1 MKIYFSAAIYQEKQF
16 GEVYK
21 RIVDQL
27 KKLGHTV
34 NQDTTDTS
42 LDEALNKT
50 DEQRVK
56 YYKQV
61 LGWIASSD
69 VVVLEVSFP
78 STLHI
83 GHEITIAL
91 DKGKPVVALYK
102 KGHEPSFF
110 LGLEHDKLLW
120 VEYTESDLEKTL
132 TDSLEF
138 AMQQSDVRFNF
149 FISPQIGTYLDWV
162 SQKRRLPRAVYLRRL
177 IEEDMKS
184 NKEYGEGKDA

>member
-16 GEVYK
+16 GPIYK

-27 KKLGHTV
+27 KKLGHTI
-34 NQDTTDTS
+34 NQDTTETS
-42 LDEALNKT
+42 LAEALNKT

-69 VVVLEVSFP
+69 VVVLETSFP

-102 KGHEPSFF
+102 KGFEPSFF
-110 LGLEHDKLLW
+110 LGLEHEKLLW
-120 VEYTESDLEKTL
+120 VEYTDADLEKSL
-132 TDSLEF
+132 SDSLDF
-138 AMQQSDVRFNF
+138 ALQQSDVRFNF

-162 SQKRRLPRAVYLRRL
+162 SKNKRIPRAVYLRRL

-184 NKEYGEGKDA
+184 SSEYSESK